1 MFFQLY
7 TLEFNFYPFFA
18 WHFLFFSSLV
28 LDVNVA
34 NLLLIINKCRCS
46 LLPFESLFL
55 HMFNVSIVPF
65 LVLKVLSLVGD

>member
-1 MFFQLY
+1 M
-7 TLEFNFYPFFA
+7 
-18 WHFLFFSSLV
+18 

-34 NLLLIINKCRCS
+34 NLLLIIKKHRCS

-65 LVLKVLSLVGD
+65 LVLKVLSLVGDYDH